1 MNNME
6 KNDYDNIDNDSSE
19 VVYDNWKFVYDN
31 IVQKYQKN
39 KKFTQREIARVVG
52 MTYTTLNSWTKKR
65 SRRISSYLDF
75 YMLMYLWAGEEY
87 WGNIKSFLEE
97 KVLKRFLTDTTNE
110 KFYEELQS
118 DFEKNKDV
126 YCVRKQEMY
135 QRLKESEMFDDN
147 IIKEMFPNIF
157 EENTN
162 TGNTKTESLQAADEG
177 GCVLEKN
184 AESEGKSDVE
194 CQNVSVEKIEN
205 QNNFKPIMN
214 AITQRAIAE
223 KIPTGKFTDIQQKEI
238 AYRKK
243 ALDSICGVQE
253 KKKWLLKN
261 TAEYIKAKL
270 NLDNTYHE
278 RVINSNKMI
287 LESDNNNNLSPIIIM
302 WCDENNWE
310 QQKGILQKQQKDFHQ
325 KLFVLVIDS
334 WVKDD
339 VLFISKIQ
347 CVYPVLVT
355 DLTKYC
361 AVYNDGAD
369 YIKKDEVESIV
380 KSEFVYMLMGSVL
393 PWY

>member
-1 MNNME
+1 
-6 KNDYDNIDNDSSE
+6 
-19 VVYDNWKFVYDN
+19 
-31 IVQKYQKN
+31 
-39 KKFTQREIARVVG
+39 

-162 TGNTKTESLQAADEG
+162 TGNTKPESLQAADEG

-194 CQNVSVEKIEN
+194 CQNVSVEK
-205 QNNFKPIMN
+205 
-214 AITQRAIAE
+214 
-223 KIPTGKFTDIQQKEI
+223 
-238 AYRKK
+238 
-243 ALDSICGVQE
+243 
-253 KKKWLLKN
+253 
-261 TAEYIKAKL
+261 
-270 NLDNTYHE
+270 
-278 RVINSNKMI
+278 
-287 LESDNNNNLSPIIIM
+287 
-302 WCDENNWE
+302 
-310 QQKGILQKQQKDFHQ
+310 
-325 KLFVLVIDS
+325 
-334 WVKDD
+334 
-339 VLFISKIQ
+339 
-347 CVYPVLVT
+347 
-355 DLTKYC
+355 
-361 AVYNDGAD
+361 
-369 YIKKDEVESIV
+369 
-380 KSEFVYMLMGSVL
+380 
-393 PWY
+393 